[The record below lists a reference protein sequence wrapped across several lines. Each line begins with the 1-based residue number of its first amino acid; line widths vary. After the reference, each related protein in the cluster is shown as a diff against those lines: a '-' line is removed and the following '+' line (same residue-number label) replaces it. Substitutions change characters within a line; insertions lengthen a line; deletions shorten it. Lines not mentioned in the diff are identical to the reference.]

1 MSTTTT
7 ARVDTRAHP
16 QGLMNPAALALL
28 LGHPEP
34 VVRGWINGGG
44 VPDSAVRDGRRR
56 TKEASA
62 ALGVNDCYAILGY
75 WAMDAGASLVID
87 DIPVVTEGVY
97 VGPWD

>member
-1 MSTTTT
+1 MSTTTI

-28 LGHPEP
+28 LGYPEP
-34 VVRGWINGGG
+34 KVRAWIEGSG
-44 VPDSAVRDGRRR
+44 VPEYAVRDGRRR
-56 TKEASA
+56 SKEASA
-62 ALGVNDCYAILGY
+62 ALGVNDYYTILGY
-75 WAMDAGASLVID
+75 WAMEAGASLVID